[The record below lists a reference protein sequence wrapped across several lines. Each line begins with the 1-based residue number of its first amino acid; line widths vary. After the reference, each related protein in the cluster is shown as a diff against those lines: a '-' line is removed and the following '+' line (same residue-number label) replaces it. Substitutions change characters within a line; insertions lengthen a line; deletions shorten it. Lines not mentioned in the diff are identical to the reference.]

1 VTEQRR
7 VILSSIGIMAAV
19 SLSTAVIAIYVLYE
33 SGIEM
38 HSARLKEIVQSRARI
53 IEAMASFDA
62 EFSRDDHPDGSAA
75 ATLSQV
81 IEAHEKFEG
90 FGTTGEFTLAKREDD
105 QIVFLLEHRHK
116 DVGAP
121 KRVPF
126 RSALAEPMRRALR
139 GEDGTVVGLDYRGV
153 EVLAAYEKIQG
164 VDWGVVAKIDMAEIR
179 QPFARAGSIVSGIAL
194 VAVIIGVGF
203 ILSVTSPL
211 MGRIQART
219 RELQEAHERLRLHS
233 SEASLAV
240 ERERRKLAVDLHDG
254 LGQLLALANIKLGL
268 LHNMADVEKLDLQIQ
283 EIESLITEACG
294 RSREMT
300 SELCPPILYEVGLVE
315 ALRWLADDM
324 ERRYGLKVTLE
335 ADGQRGPLDEAT
347 RISLFRSANELLI
360 NVAKHAQADTAV
372 VGVSHWNQFIKISVE
387 DTGIGFDSASGAT
400 GYGLFSVRE
409 RLHHLGGIVKMESVR
424 GTGTRI
430 SLLAPLKSAD
440 SEMGTGLA

>member
-1 VTEQRR
+1 
-7 VILSSIGIMAAV
+7 MAAA

-33 SGIEM
+33 SGIEL
-38 HSARLKEIVQSRARI
+38 HTARLKEIVQSGARI
-53 IEAMASFDA
+53 IEAVARFDA
-62 EFSRDDHPDGSAA
+62 EFSQEDHPDGAAA

-90 FGTTGEFTLAKREDD
+90 FGRTGEFTLAKREGDE
-105 QIVFLLEHRHK
+105 IVFLLKHRHE
-116 DVGAP
+116 DVGAT

-139 GEDGTVVGLDYRGV
+139 GEGGSVVGLDYRGV
-153 EVLAAYEKIQG
+153 EVLAAHEKIQG
-164 VDWGVVAKIDMAEIR
+164 VDWGAVGKIDMAEIR
-179 QPFARAGSIVSGIAL
+179 QPFVRAGLIVAGIAL
-194 VAVIIGVGF
+194 VGIIVGVGF

-211 MGRIQART
+211 IGRIQART
-219 RELQEAHERLRLHS
+219 GELREAHERLRLHS

-268 LHNMADVEKLDLQIQ
+268 LHNMAEVEKLDPQFQ
-283 EIESLITEACG
+283 EVERLIAEACG

-300 SELCPPILYEVGLVE
+300 LELCPPVLYEVGLVE
-315 ALRWLADDM
+315 AVGWLANDM

-335 ADGQRGPLDEAT
+335 EDGQRRPLDEAT
-347 RISLFRSANELLI
+347 RISLFRSVNELLI
-360 NVAKHAQADTAV
+360 NVAEHAKTDTALV
-372 VGVSHWNQFIKISVE
+372 RVSHRNQLIMISVE
-387 DTGIGFDSASGAT
+387 DTGIGVDSASGAN

-409 RLHHLGGIVKMESVR
+409 RLHHLGGIVKVESVH

-430 SLLAPLKSAD
+430 SLLAPVESAG
-440 SEMGTGLA
+440 SEMRTESA